1 MLIASPKRLPARDI
15 LTESVIKYNT
25 ADTIPPTI
33 YKEFCNL
40 RGLILYHV
48 STHSI
53 DPVLLLAVPL
63 HT

>member
-1 MLIASPKRLPARDI
+1 MLIASPKRLPAGDV

-25 ADTIPPTI
+25 ADTVPLAICE
-33 YKEFCNL
+33 EFCNL
-40 RGLILYHV
+40 RGLIPYHV
-48 STHSI
+48 TAHSI